1 MEYLA
6 DVGVTILLFV
16 LLGVSLNILVGF
28 TGQISLA
35 HAIFYGLGAY
45 TVGLLTL
52 APEPLGTEVA
62 RGVTSGAGWPF
73 LPALTVGTAVAFF
86 ASVLVAIPALRVRGE
101 YLILLTLAF
110 QLVVNQLM
118 ETLSSV
124 TGGPYGLTPIPPI
137 DLFGF
142 EIRNPPQVFLL
153 LVVVAM
159 VFVLITWWLG
169 ASPFGR
175 LLKGIRED
183 EGAIAALG
191 KNPVVAK
198 VLAFAIAAGMAG
210 FVGGIAAAYFRFI
223 APGNYSLDISI
234 FLVAVVVLGGSG
246 NVMGVVFGALVLGG
260 LRPILENVIGDQ
272 GIVWQSAVYGGALIA
287 FMYLRPRGV
296 FPEGTGIDRL
306 FRERIY
312 LPALRRGA
320 GGQRH
325 TLDDESGALPGGRSE
340 LSESSPNPASD
351 MVLEVRGLVKHFNGI
366 KAVNGVD
373 FGLQRGRITG
383 LVGPN
388 GAGKTTVF
396 NLIAGTIRPDAGQ
409 VMVRGDSVIGLRPYQ
424 LASRGVA
431 RSFQDIRVF
440 QQMTVLDN
448 VAIAIPEQPGENFAI
463 FTLRPIHSFRGEA
476 RTYEQAS
483 EIIRFVGLE
492 GFEKTPVSEL
502 SFGDQKLVALA
513 RVLAT
518 GSDVLLLDEPT
529 SGVDPQK
536 IEHIIKLIRK
546 FKDAGKT
553 ICIVEHSVHL
563 ISQLADHVVFL
574 DNGRVL
580 AQGTMDQLATQKELV
595 EIYFGT

>member
-16 LLGVSLNILVGF
+16 LLGVSLNVLVGF

-35 HAIFYGLGAY
+35 HAVFYGLGAY

-62 RGVTSGAGWPF
+62 RGVISGAGWPF
-73 LPALTVGTAVAFF
+73 LPALLVGTAVAFL
-86 ASVLVAIPALRVRGE
+86 ASALVAIPALRVRGE

-110 QLVVNQLM
+110 QVVVNQLM
-118 ETLSSV
+118 NTLSSV

-153 LVVVAM
+153 LVVVSM
-159 VFVLITWWLG
+159 VFVLITWRLG
-169 ASPFGR
+169 NSPLGR
-175 LLKGIRED
+175 LLRGIRED
-183 EGAIAALG
+183 EGAVAALG

-223 APGNYSLDISI
+223 APGTYSLDISI

-272 GIVWQSAVYGGALIA
+272 GIVWQSAVFGGALVA
-287 FMYLRPRGV
+287 FMYLRPGGV

-306 FRERIY
+306 FRERVY
-312 LPALRRGA
+312 LPAVGKA
-320 GGQRH
+320 ADGQR
-325 TLDDESGALPGGRSE
+325 TLDDESGASPGGRSDI
-340 LSESSPNPASD
+340 SEGSPNGVSD

-396 NLIAGTIRPDAGQ
+396 NLIAGTIKPDAGQ
-409 VMVRGDSVIGLRPYQ
+409 VMVRGDNVIGLRPYQ

-492 GFEKTPVSEL
+492 GLEKTRVSEL

-536 IEHIIKLIRK
+536 VEHIITLIRT